1 MAVFE
6 SFILVT
12 RELELINVLIEQSNL
27 YIDNLLHYKF
37 LQIPPIIYNF

>member
-12 RELELINVLIEQSNL
+12 RELELINVLIEQL
-27 YIDNLLHYKF
+27 YRAVTLVH
-37 LQIPPIIYNF
+37 